1 MKISKLVMRK
11 TTIALLCSCAFMAQ
25 AAQSESEIKDESYAL
40 GASVGKYISSKIYD
54 QTELGVDVQVQ
65 TVIDGVIDALKNE
78 TKMSDEQI
86 LTHLNARAEL
96 LNNIREQQLAEQSA
110 QSLAAG
116 QAYLAD
122 NKSQSGAT
130 ETASGLQYE
139 VIKQGDGR
147 IPLASDVVTV
157 HYKGELI
164 DGTVFDNSRDRD
176 EPNRFALMTV
186 IEGWQEGIQ
195 LMPEGSIYRLSIP
208 TELAY
213 GERQVGVIPPNSTLV
228 FDVELMKVESPGENS
243 HGMGLSGMGMGG
255 MMGTGH

>member
-1 MKISKLVMRK
+1 M
-11 TTIALLCSCAFMAQ
+11 TAQ
-25 AAQSESEIKDESYAL
+25 
-40 GASVGKYISSKIYD
+40 
-54 QTELGVDVQVQ
+54 
-65 TVIDGVIDALKNE
+65 
-78 TKMSDEQI
+78 
-86 LTHLNARAEL
+86 
-96 LNNIREQQLAEQSA
+96 
-110 QSLAAG
+110 
-116 QAYLAD
+116 YLI
-122 NKSQSGAT
+122 T
-130 ETASGLQYE
+130 
-139 VIKQGDGR
+139 
-147 IPLASDVVTV
+147 
-157 HYKGELI
+157 
-164 DGTVFDNSRDRD
+164 RDRD